1 MDGFMKSQAVQENMP
16 VYYTHKDRVFRLLFK
31 NKKRLLE
38 LYNGLNG
45 TNYNNEEE
53 LTVNTLENAIFIK
66 MKNDLSFITAV
77 CCILQWAESQKG
89 RIYDETL
96 RCL

>member
-66 MKNDLSFITAV
+66 MKNDLSFIIYSSMLYLTMGRV
-77 CCILQWAESQKG
+77 TKG
-89 RIYDETL
+89 KNL
-96 RCL
+96 R

>member
-1 MDGFMKSQAVQENMP
+1 MDGFMKSQAAQENMP

-66 MKNDLSFITAV
+66 MKNDLSFIIDSSMLYFTMGRV
-77 CCILQWAESQKG
+77 TKG
-89 RIYDETL
+89 KNL
-96 RCL
+96 R

>member
-45 TNYNNEEE
+45 TNYNNEDKI
-53 LTVNTLENAIFIK
+53 TVNTLENAIFIK
-66 MKNDLSFITAV
+66 MKNDLSFIIDSGMLYFTMGRV
-77 CCILQWAESQKG
+77 TKG
-89 RIYDETL
+89 KNL
-96 RCL
+96 R